1 MSITSLLFSQWA
13 AYVAVAVLAYAY
25 IRSRR
30 PKSKHFFEENDIPFK
45 QPTSIF
51 GNYGGLMM
59 RQENINDF
67 ILNLYNGFSDSSVF
81 GIFLINRP
89 VLVIKDLR
97 LIKQVLIKD
106 FDHFVDHPYRVKISI
121 EPILYGS
128 LFFLEGE
135 KWRTTR
141 AALSPAFTGTKLRQ
155 MFQLIV
161 ACSERTVEVLREQ
174 ATMLDNTGRPWVPE
188 LKELFSY
195 FANDVIAT
203 AAFGVEVNSVRDH
216 TNSFYVLG
224 KKSLD
229 LTSIKFMLR
238 TTLVAVTQ
246 LVSKRF
252 GARGFPADVVEFFD
266 SMVHDT
272 IAARDLHQIERPDM
286 IQLLM
291 QARNGSPDAK
301 AWTRDDI
308 TAQCYLFFLA
318 GFETIS
324 TALSMV
330 CQELVENPSVQER
343 LRDEIDAVRRQ
354 LNGAIISYD
363 DLSKLKYMDMVISGK
378 LMIRQCR
385 QN

>member
-1 MSITSLLFSQWA
+1 MAILSLLFSLWTIVALVA
-13 AYVAVAVLAYAY
+13 ALTYY
-25 IRSRR
+25 IRSR
-30 PKSKHFFEENDIPFK
+30 KSKTKHYFEENEIPFK

-59 RQENINDF
+59 RRENINDF
-67 ILNLYNGFSDSSVF
+67 ILNLYNGFPNCSIF
-81 GIFLINRP
+81 GIFMIKRP
-89 VLVIKDLR
+89 VLVIKDLH

-106 FDHFVDHPYRVKISI
+106 FDHFVDHSNRADPTI

-128 LFFLEGE
+128 LFFLDGE

-141 AALSPAFTGTKLRQ
+141 TALSPAFTGTKLRQ

-161 ACSERTVEVLREQ
+161 ECSERTVDVLREN
-174 ATMLDNTGRPWVPE
+174 ATDSDGPWVPE

-216 TNSFYVLG
+216 NNQFYVLG

-229 LTSIKFMLR
+229 VTSVKFMLR
-238 TTLVAVTQ
+238 TMLAGVTQ

-252 GARGFPADVVEFFD
+252 GMRAFSADVVQFFN

-272 IAARDLHQIERPDM
+272 IAARDLHQIQRPDM

-291 QARNGSPDAK
+291 QARDGSPNAPV
-301 AWTRDDI
+301 WTRDDI

-324 TALSMV
+324 TTLSMV
-330 CQELVENPSVQER
+330 CQELVENLNVQER
-343 LRDEIDAVRRQ
+343 LRDEIDEVRRQ
-354 LNGAIISYD
+354 LNGATIGFD
-363 DLSKLKYMDMVISGK
+363 DLVKLKYMDMVISGERK
-378 LMIRQCR
+378 AR
-385 QN
+385 